1 MFVQL
6 QMQLYVFSTCHHCV
20 LDAYIQEQVFN
31 KEPGDTSCLT
41 LTSLYTPVPDK
52 LSHLSVK
59 LEFTL

>member
-1 MFVQL
+1 MFVQV
-6 QMQLYVFSTCHHCV
+6 QMQLYIFSTCHCV

-31 KEPGDTSCLT
+31 KEPGNTNLF
-41 LTSLYTPVPDK
+41 LYTPVLNK